1 VNYTKIRKR
10 KGTKLKKNRVKE
22 LWREG
27 KAAVGTWLV
36 LGSPI
41 TAEIVASMEFDWVV
55 IDTEHGSID
64 IGMTQTI
71 IQAISTT
78 NTVPMVRVP
87 WNDPMSIK
95 RALDAGAYGL
105 VIPMVNS
112 REEAIRAVQAARY
125 PPVGFRSYG
134 GPRARLYGGMDYFEH
149 ANEEIAL
156 IMQIEHIDAV
166 NCIDEILSV
175 EGVDAFFIGPSD
187 LAISMGLKPGM
198 DNTDPRHVEAVS
210 KILAA
215 GKKHHVPGGIHVG
228 SPEAVNERMAQ
239 GCQFIAL
246 ASDERFLR
254 SAASAALSKV
264 VADRKVS

>member
-1 VNYTKIRKR
+1 
-10 KGTKLKKNRVKE
+10 LKKNRVKE

-41 TAEIVASMEFDWVV
+41 VAEIIANMGFDWVV
-55 IDTEHGSID
+55 VDTEHGSID
-64 IGMTQTI
+64 IGTTQSI
-71 IQAISTT
+71 IQAINTT
-78 NTVPMVRVP
+78 DTVPMVRVP

-112 REEAIRAVQAARY
+112 REEAIRAVKATRY
-125 PPVGFRSYG
+125 PPLGIRSYG
-134 GPRARLYGGMDYFEH
+134 GPRARLYGGVDYFEH

-156 IMQIEHIDAV
+156 IVQIEHIEAV

-175 EGVDAFFIGPSD
+175 ESVDAFFIGPSD

-198 DNTDPRHVEAVS
+198 DQTDPRHVEAVS
-210 KILAA
+210 KVLAS

-228 SPEAVNERMAQ
+228 SPEAVNERIAQ
-239 GCQFIAL
+239 GCQFIGL

-254 SAASAALSKV
+254 GAASAAFSKV
-264 VADRKVS
+264 SKDRKIS

>member
-1 VNYTKIRKR
+1 
-10 KGTKLKKNRVKE
+10 LKKNRVKE

-41 TAEIVASMEFDWVV
+41 VAEIMANLGFDWVV
-55 IDTEHGSID
+55 VDTEHGSID
-64 IGMTQTI
+64 IGTTQSI
-71 IQAISTT
+71 IQAINTT
-78 NTVPMVRVP
+78 DTVPMVRVP

-112 REEAIRAVQAARY
+112 REEAIRAVKATRY
-125 PPVGFRSYG
+125 PPLGIRSYG
-134 GPRARLYGGMDYFEH
+134 GPRARLYGGADYFEH

-156 IMQIEHIDAV
+156 IVQIEHIDAV
-166 NCIDEILSV
+166 NHVDEILSV
-175 EGVDAFFIGPSD
+175 EGVDGFFIGPSD

-198 DNTDPRHVEAVS
+198 DQTDPRHVEAVS
-210 KILAA
+210 KVLAS

-228 SPEAVNERMAQ
+228 SPEAVNERIAQ
-239 GCQFIAL
+239 GCQFIGL
-246 ASDERFLR
+246 ASDERFLGG
-254 SAASAALSKV
+254 AASAAFSKV
-264 VADRKVS
+264 SKERKVS